1 MAWIEEVDP
10 ADDNLPEIFRAMS
23 LNLQGL
29 EAVKAL
35 NETLSFGGS
44 GLTRVQEE
52 SIATVVAVANQC
64 RHAAL
69 THAGFLRRTT
79 RDNQLAAMLLNDY
92 TQASLAPTDR
102 LMLDFALKLTQ
113 RPASVIKADVEKLRQ
128 AGLEDRQILAVVLL
142 TCLYNFMDRLADG
155 LGVDVPQEY
164 QKLVESWLTGP
175 VTQQPWLMQPKGE

>member
-1 MAWIEEVDP
+1 M
-10 ADDNLPEIFRAMS
+10 
-23 LNLQGL
+23 
-29 EAVKAL
+29 KAL
-35 NETLSFGGS
+35 NETLAFGGS
-44 GLTRVQEE
+44 GLPRVQEE

-64 RHAAL
+64 RYSAL

-79 RDNQLAAMLLNDY
+79 RDHQLATMLLNDY

-113 RPASVIKADVEKLRQ
+113 RPSSITKSDVEKLRQ

-175 VTQQPWLMQPKGE
+175 VTQQPWLMQPKEE

>member
-1 MAWIEEVDP
+1 MAWIEEADP
-10 ADDNLPEIFRAMS
+10 ADGNLPEIFRAMS

-64 RHAAL
+64 RYAAL
-69 THAGFLRRTT
+69 THAGFIRRTT
-79 RDNQLAAMLLNDY
+79 RDHQLAAMLLNDY
-92 TQASLAPTDR
+92 TQANLAPTDR

-113 RPASVIKADVEKLRQ
+113 RPSSIAKADVEKLRQ
-128 AGLEDRQILAVVLL
+128 AGLKDRQVLAVVLL

-164 QKLVESWLTGP
+164 QKLVDSWLTGP
-175 VTQQPWLMQPKGE
+175 VAQQPWLMQPKGE